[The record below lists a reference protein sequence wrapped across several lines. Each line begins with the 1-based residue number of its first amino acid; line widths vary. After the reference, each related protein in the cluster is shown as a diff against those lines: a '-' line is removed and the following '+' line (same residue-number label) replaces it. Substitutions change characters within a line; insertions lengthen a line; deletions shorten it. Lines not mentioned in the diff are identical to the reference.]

1 MSGVHQNL
9 DKQFILQILNKNN
22 FTCRG
27 FGLKL
32 FAKSGFKFFR
42 SYQLDYLMDNN
53 CRRQDKRKSM
63 GPKRSATPLDN
74 FLTPGVLFRFP
85 SNFFDSK
92 MPATFVSA
100 CSICPTGINSFANI
114 DSNIFES
121 FYWNLRR
128 KDDNSQ
134 LTGLEESE
142 SNSGNSCRSMSPLS
156 TLSSDTTIVPQS
168 QIKSLYAKRKRCES
182 CGTRKTPYWRDGWGL
197 GVALCNACGIRFHK
211 YRKVC
216 ETCSCIAKKDEK
228 GHLHCPKCFDKL

>member
-1 MSGVHQNL
+1 MDKNRCRQN
-9 DKQFILQILNKNN
+9 
-22 FTCRG
+22 
-27 FGLKL
+27 
-32 FAKSGFKFFR
+32 
-42 SYQLDYLMDNN
+42 
-53 CRRQDKRKSM
+53 KRKSL

-92 MPATFVSA
+92 MAATFVSA
-100 CSICPTGINSFANI
+100 CSPWPTGTESFVNI
-114 DSNIFES
+114 ESAIFES
-121 FYWNLRR
+121 FLWNLSK
-128 KDDNSQ
+128 KDCNTQ

-142 SNSGNSCRSMSPLS
+142 TNSGNSFRSMSPLS
-156 TLSSDTTIVPQS
+156 TSSNDSIVGPQS
-168 QIKSLYAKRKRCES
+168 QMKSLSSKRKRCES

-197 GVALCNACGIRFHK
+197 GISLCNACGIRFHK

>member
-1 MSGVHQNL
+1 MDKNRCRQN
-9 DKQFILQILNKNN
+9 
-22 FTCRG
+22 
-27 FGLKL
+27 
-32 FAKSGFKFFR
+32 
-42 SYQLDYLMDNN
+42 
-53 CRRQDKRKSM
+53 KRKSL

-92 MPATFVSA
+92 MTATFVSA
-100 CSICPTGINSFANI
+100 CSPCPTGTESFVNI
-114 DSNIFES
+114 ESAIFES
-121 FYWNLRR
+121 FLWNLRK
-128 KDDNSQ
+128 KDSNNQ

-142 SNSGNSCRSMSPLS
+142 TNSGNSFRSMSPLS
-156 TLSSDTTIVPQS
+156 TSSNDSIVGPQS
-168 QIKSLYAKRKRCES
+168 QIKSLSSKRKRCES

-197 GVALCNACGIRFHK
+197 GISLCNACGIRFHK